1 MWWPHVFNRCSLCPV
16 MKQRTSYFCYVES
29 IIDGIKL
36 GGIVKDGAL
45 LGAFWAAPLR
55 MFAAEC

>member
-1 MWWPHVFNRCSLCPV
+1 

-29 IIDGIKL
+29 IIDGMKL

-45 LGAFWAAPLR
+45 LGAFLAVLLR
-55 MFAAEC
+55 VFVADC